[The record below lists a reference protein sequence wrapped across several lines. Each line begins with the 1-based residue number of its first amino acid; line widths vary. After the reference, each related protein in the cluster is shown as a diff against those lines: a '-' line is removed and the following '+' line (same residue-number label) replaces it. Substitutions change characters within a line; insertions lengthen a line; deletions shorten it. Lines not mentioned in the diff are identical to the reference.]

1 MSKYFLSDVR
11 SNSLE
16 ELAEAVCD
24 TPMGN
29 TMYAIAE
36 DKLVE
41 FEKEAVLRSAPL
53 MQISVFDALKI
64 MMA

>member
-16 ELAEAVCD
+16 ELAEVMA
-24 TPMGN
+24 TTKLGN
-29 TMYAIAE
+29 TLYAVAE

-41 FEKEAVLRSAPL
+41 FEAEAILRSAPL
-53 MQISVFDALKI
+53 MKISTNSALFV
-64 MMA
+64 ME